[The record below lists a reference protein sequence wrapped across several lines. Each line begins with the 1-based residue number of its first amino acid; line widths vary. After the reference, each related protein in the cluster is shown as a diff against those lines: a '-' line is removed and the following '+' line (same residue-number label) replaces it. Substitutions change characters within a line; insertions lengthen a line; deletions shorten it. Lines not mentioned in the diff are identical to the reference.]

1 MDNSLNYQHTW
12 SKPQYIEGKRQL
24 FERMDAYIGRPP
36 RRILDIGCG
45 FAKTSELFQ
54 KKYACELY
62 LLESDMSNSPGKRI
76 GKWGTVDSFQWYLP
90 IERLK
95 EAWNSQGM
103 TYTHVDGT
111 TVDVPADVKFD
122 VIYSWLSCGFHYPVT
137 TYKEFIQEH
146 ASEDAVIIM
155 DFRGNLTSQQ
165 QADQLSS
172 EYEVIKVLETSDKK
186 RTLHIRF
193 K

>member
-12 SKPQYIEGKRQL
+12 NKPQYIEGKRQL
-24 FERMDAYIGRPP
+24 FERIDAYIGRPP

-54 KKYACELY
+54 KKYGCELY
-62 LLESDMSNSPGKRI
+62 LMESDIGNSPGSRI
-76 GKWGTVDSFQWYLP
+76 GKWGTAESFQWYLP

-95 EAWNSQGM
+95 QAWDSQGM
-103 TYTHVDGT
+103 TYTLVDGARL
-111 TVDVPADVKFD
+111 DVPADVKFD
-122 VIYSWLSCGFHYPVT
+122 VVYSWLSCGFHYPVT
-137 TYKEFIQEH
+137 TYKKFIQEH
-146 ASEDAVIIM
+146 VTDDAVIIM
-155 DFRGNLTSQQ
+155 DFRGNLNSQE
-165 QADQLSS
+165 QADLVST
-172 EYEVIKVLETSDKK
+172 EYEVVKVVEASDKK